1 MAENSDFYEEPSGGL
16 MGRLIRHPYLTALS
30 VLALGGVISCT
41 LFSTVNR
48 LENNRLR
55 DNFQLV
61 ALKHHSLLERTI
73 QSSISP
79 LATLQAFYRS
89 SDSVYRDEF
98 SSFVEPLL
106 AQHAEIQSLQW
117 IPKITLAQESVYER
131 TARREGIVGF
141 EIQVWSGPKGD
152 EKAGDDAT
160 GFPIYVVEPINENAD
175 LLGID
180 LASHSRLQE
189 ALVWSR
195 DQDAVAATQMITLG
209 QSPDISAVMF
219 VLMPVYQSDS
229 SPGTVRE
236 RRDQLRGY
244 VAATYRVEDII
255 SQTLSAQDKEQFDIF
270 VYDMMAP
277 AREQL
282 IYRTGA
288 SDRVAVPKFES
299 DEEVGDADLITHSA
313 VLNLADRLWSVR
325 YLPSESFLR
334 SQNTDRAVTVF
345 VAGAL
350 MSLLL
355 ALGAII
361 SLRHSARIR
370 KVTVQLQTAM
380 DKLENDMF
388 ERRETEKSLRS
399 SEALYRST
407 IDAMSDII
415 IVVDADLRITLVN
428 RELVER
434 FRDIGL
440 STDFIGQ
447 SLTEAFPFVSQETEQ
462 LYHRIFENGE
472 IETATECYPVGGNEL
487 LIELQRIPV
496 FENGKVIRIIT
507 VARDMT
513 ERKKTEHDLR
523 LTQFAVD
530 KAADA
535 AYWMA
540 RDARFF
546 YVNEAACRLLGY
558 TKEELL
564 TMTVHDIDPN
574 FPKEAW
580 SKHWK
585 DLEQFRSFTIKS
597 THRTKDGRTFPVE
610 IALNLV
616 EFEGHEYNCAYA
628 RDISEARQVHSEPD
642 TGLCSFPNFADN
654 TSRGIAVISPRLKL
668 LYMNRQLKEWYPGV
682 DLASGH
688 ACFEA
693 LNSSTPGKECA
704 HCPARQTLEDG
715 GTHDLLVQREI
726 ECRLHT
732 FKVVL
737 SPIRDKSDNIIAM
750 VEMIEDCTVGTPQLS
765 DDCTT
770 NDHRLAGSQSTP
782 G

>member
-1 MAENSDFYEEPSGGL
+1 MTEIGDFHEEPSGGV
-16 MGRLIRHPYLTALS
+16 MGKLIRHPYLTALV
-30 VLALGGVISCT
+30 VLAVGGMISYA

-48 LENNRLR
+48 LETNRLS
-55 DNFQLV
+55 DNFRLV

-73 QSSISP
+73 HSSISP

-98 SSFVEPLL
+98 GSFVEPLL

-117 IPKITLAQESVYER
+117 IPKVTLAQESTYER
-131 TARREGIVGF
+131 TARREGMVGF
-141 EIQVWSGPKGD
+141 EIQVWPDPKGD

-160 GFPIYVVEPINENAD
+160 RFPVYVVEPIDENAD

-180 LASHSRLQE
+180 LASHPGLQE
-189 ALVWSR
+189 ALVWSC
-195 DQDAVAATQMITLG
+195 DQDAVAATQMMTLG
-209 QSPDISAVMF
+209 QGPDIGAVMF

-229 SPGTVRE
+229 SPGTVKE
-236 RRDQLRGY
+236 RRNQLRGY
-244 VAATYRVEDII
+244 VAATYRVEDIV
-255 SQTLSAQDKEQFDIF
+255 SQTLSSQDKEQFDIF

-277 AREQL
+277 AERQL
-282 IYRTGA
+282 FYRTGA
-288 SDRVAVPKFES
+288 SDGVVASKFES
-299 DEEVGDADLITHSA
+299 DEEAGAGDLITHSA

-334 SQNTDRAVTVF
+334 SQTTDMAVTVF
-345 VAGAL
+345 IAGAL

-380 DKLENDMF
+380 DRLEND
-388 ERRETEKSLRS
+388 
-399 SEALYRST
+399 
-407 IDAMSDII
+407 
-415 IVVDADLRITLVN
+415 
-428 RELVER
+428 
-434 FRDIGL
+434 
-440 STDFIGQ
+440 
-447 SLTEAFPFVSQETEQ
+447 
-462 LYHRIFENGE
+462 
-472 IETATECYPVGGNEL
+472 
-487 LIELQRIPV
+487 V
-496 FENGKVIRIIT
+496 F
-507 VARDMT
+507 
-513 ERKKTEHDLR
+513 ERKKTELDLR
-523 LTQFAVD
+523 LTQFAVE

-535 AYWMA
+535 AYWIGP
-540 RDARFF
+540 DARIV
-546 YVNEAACRLLGY
+546 YVNEAACRSLGY
-558 TKEELL
+558 TKKELL
-564 TMTVHDIDPN
+564 TMTVHDIDPD

-597 THRTKDGRTFPVE
+597 THRTKDGKTFPVE

-616 EFEGHEYNCAYA
+616 EFEGHKYNCAYA
-628 RDISEARQVHSEPD
+628 RDISEREQVHSEPD
-642 TGLCSFPNFADN
+642 TSLCSFPSFADN

-682 DLASGH
+682 ALASGQ
-688 ACFEA
+688 ACFEVF
-693 LNSSTPGKECA
+693 NSSAPGEECA

-726 ECRLHT
+726 EGRLHA
-732 FKVVL
+732 FKVVS

-750 VEMIEDCTVGTPQLS
+750 VEMIEDCTVGTPQLR
-765 DDCTT
+765 DDWTT
-770 NDHRLAGSQSTP
+770 NDHRLAGSPSTP

>member
-1 MAENSDFYEEPSGGL
+1 MAENGDFYEEPSGGM
-16 MGRLIRHPYLTALS
+16 MGRLIRHPYLTALA
-30 VLALGGVISCT
+30 VLALGGLISCA

-117 IPKITLAQESVYER
+117 IPKVTLAQESAYER

-141 EIQVWSGPKGD
+141 EMQVWSDPKSD
-152 EKAGDDAT
+152 EKAGADAT
-160 GFPIYVVEPINENAD
+160 RFPIYVVEPMDENAD

-180 LASHSRLQE
+180 LASHPGLQE

-195 DQDAVAATQMITLG
+195 DQDAVAATRMITLG
-209 QSPDISAVMF
+209 QTPDISAVMF
-219 VLMPVYQSDS
+219 VLMPVYRSDS

-255 SQTLSAQDKEQFDIF
+255 SQTLSSQDKEQFDIL

-277 AREQL
+277 ADKQL
-282 IYRTGA
+282 FYRTGA
-288 SDRVAVPKFES
+288 TDRVVAPKFES

-334 SQNTDRAVTVF
+334 GQTTDRAGTVF

-380 DKLENDMF
+380 DKLEQD
-388 ERRETEKSLRS
+388 
-399 SEALYRST
+399 
-407 IDAMSDII
+407 
-415 IVVDADLRITLVN
+415 
-428 RELVER
+428 
-434 FRDIGL
+434 
-440 STDFIGQ
+440 
-447 SLTEAFPFVSQETEQ
+447 
-462 LYHRIFENGE
+462 
-472 IETATECYPVGGNEL
+472 
-487 LIELQRIPV
+487 V
-496 FENGKVIRIIT
+496 F
-507 VARDMT
+507 

-535 AYWMA
+535 AYWMG

-597 THRTKDGRTFPVE
+597 THRTKDGKAFPVE

-688 ACFEA
+688 ACFETF
-693 LNSSTPGKECA
+693 NSSTPGKECA

-715 GTHDLLVQREI
+715 GTHDSLVQREI
-726 ECRLHT
+726 KGRLHT
-732 FKVVL
+732 FKVVS

-770 NDHRLAGSQSTP
+770 KSHHLAGSQSTA

>member
-1 MAENSDFYEEPSGGL
+1 MAVAGNSDFYEEPSGGM
-16 MGRLIRHPYLTALS
+16 MGRLIRHPYLTALA
-30 VLALGGVISCT
+30 VLAVGGIICYA

-61 ALKHHSLLERTI
+61 VLKHHSLLERTI
-73 QSSISP
+73 QNSISP

-106 AQHAEIQSLQW
+106 AQHAEIESLQW
-117 IPKITLAQESVYER
+117 IPKVTLAQESAYER

-141 EIQVWSGPKGD
+141 EMQVWSDPKGD

-160 GFPIYVVEPINENAD
+160 RFPIYVVEPIDENAD

-180 LASHSRLQE
+180 LASHPGLQE

-195 DQDAVAATQMITLG
+195 DQDAVAATQMIMLNHR
-209 QSPDISAVMF
+209 PDAGAVTF

-236 RRDQLRGY
+236 RRDQFRGY

-255 SQTLSAQDKEQFDIF
+255 SQTLSSQDKEQFDIF

-277 AREQL
+277 ARERL
-282 IYRTGA
+282 FYRTGA
-288 SDRVAVPKFES
+288 SDGVVASKFES
-299 DEEVGDADLITHSA
+299 DEEVGNADLITHSA

-334 SQNTDRAVTVF
+334 SQSTDRAITVF
-345 VAGAL
+345 VAGVL

-355 ALGAII
+355 ALGAIF

-388 ERRETEKSLRS
+388 ERR
-399 SEALYRST
+399 
-407 IDAMSDII
+407 
-415 IVVDADLRITLVN
+415 
-428 RELVER
+428 
-434 FRDIGL
+434 
-440 STDFIGQ
+440 
-447 SLTEAFPFVSQETEQ
+447 
-462 LYHRIFENGE
+462 
-472 IETATECYPVGGNEL
+472 
-487 LIELQRIPV
+487 
-496 FENGKVIRIIT
+496 
-507 VARDMT
+507 
-513 ERKKTEHDLR
+513 KTEHDLR

-530 KAADA
+530 KAVDA
-535 AYWMA
+535 AYWMGP
-540 RDARFF
+540 DARFI
-546 YVNEAACRLLGY
+546 YVNDAACRSLGY

-597 THRTKDGRTFPVE
+597 AHRTKDGKTFPVE

-616 EFEGHEYNCAYA
+616 EFEGRKYNFAYA
-628 RDISEARQVHSEPD
+628 RDISEAGQVHSEPE
-642 TGLCSFPNFADN
+642 TSLCSFPNYADN
-654 TSRGIAVISPRLKL
+654 TSHGIAVISPRFKL

-682 DLASGH
+682 ELPLGP
-688 ACFEA
+688 ACFE
-693 LNSSTPGKECA
+693 LFNDSEPGEQCA
-704 HCPARQTLEDG
+704 DCPTRKTLRDG
-715 GTHDLLVQREI
+715 GTHR
-726 ECRLHT
+726 T
-732 FKVVL
+732 FVRRVVADNVCTFRITS
-737 SPIRDKSDNIIAM
+737 SPIRDKKNEIIAI
-750 VEMIEDCTVGTPQLS
+750 VEMIEDCTVGIPQLS

>member
-1 MAENSDFYEEPSGGL
+1 MAENSDFYEEPSRGV
-16 MGRLIRHPYLTALS
+16 MGKLIRHPYLTALA
-30 VLALGGVISCT
+30 VLALGGIISCA

-73 QSSISP
+73 HSSISP

-98 SSFVEPLL
+98 SSFVKPLL

-117 IPKITLAQESVYER
+117 IPKVTLAHQSACER
-131 TARREGIVGF
+131 AARREGIVGF
-141 EIQVWSGPKGD
+141 EIRVWPEAKSD

-160 GFPIYVVEPINENAD
+160 RFPIYVVEPIDENAD

-180 LASHSRLQE
+180 LASHPGLQE

-195 DQDAVAATQMITLG
+195 DQDAVAATQMIMLDHRPG
-209 QSPDISAVMF
+209 AGAVMF

-244 VAATYRVEDII
+244 VAATYRVEDIV
-255 SQTLSAQDKEQFDIF
+255 SQTLSSRDREQFDIF

-277 AREQL
+277 ARKQL
-282 IYRTGA
+282 LYRTGA
-288 SDRVAVPKFES
+288 GDGAVAPKFES
-299 DEEVGDADLITHSA
+299 DEEVGDGDLIAHSA

-334 SQNTDRAVTVF
+334 SQTTDMAVTVF

-355 ALGAII
+355 ALGAVI

-380 DKLENDMF
+380 DKLEQDMF
-388 ERRETEKSLRS
+388 
-399 SEALYRST
+399 
-407 IDAMSDII
+407 
-415 IVVDADLRITLVN
+415 
-428 RELVER
+428 
-434 FRDIGL
+434 
-440 STDFIGQ
+440 
-447 SLTEAFPFVSQETEQ
+447 
-462 LYHRIFENGE
+462 
-472 IETATECYPVGGNEL
+472 
-487 LIELQRIPV
+487 
-496 FENGKVIRIIT
+496 
-507 VARDMT
+507 

-535 AYWMA
+535 AYWMGP
-540 RDARFF
+540 DARFI
-546 YVNEAACRLLGY
+546 YVNDAACRSLGY

-574 FPKEAW
+574 FPNEVWA
-580 SKHWK
+580 KHWK

-597 THRTKDGRTFPVE
+597 THRAKKGRTFPVE
-610 IALNLV
+610 ISVNLV
-616 EFEGHEYNCAYA
+616 DFEGRKYNCAYA
-628 RDISEARQVHSEPD
+628 RDMSEDTQVYREPE
-642 TGLCSFPNFADN
+642 TSLCSFPNFADN

-668 LYMNRQLKEWYPGV
+668 LYMNRQLREWYPGV

-693 LNSSTPGKECA
+693 FNSSTPGEECA
-704 HCPARQTLEDG
+704 LCPALQTLEDG

-726 ECRLHT
+726 EGRLHT
-732 FKVVL
+732 FKVVS
-737 SPIRDKSDNIIAM
+737 SPIRDKSDNIIAI

-770 NDHRLAGSQSTP
+770 NDHHLTGSQSTA

>member
-1 MAENSDFYEEPSGGL
+1 VAGNSDFYEEPSGGM
-16 MGRLIRHPYLTALS
+16 MGRLIRHPYLTALA
-30 VLALGGVISCT
+30 VLAVGGIICYA

-61 ALKHHSLLERTI
+61 VLKHHSLLERTI
-73 QSSISP
+73 QNSISP

-106 AQHAEIQSLQW
+106 AQHAEIESLQW
-117 IPKITLAQESVYER
+117 IPRVTLAQESAYER

-141 EIQVWSGPKGD
+141 EMQVWSDPKGD

-160 GFPIYVVEPINENAD
+160 RFPIYVVEPIDENAD

-180 LASHSRLQE
+180 LASHPGLQE

-195 DQDAVAATQMITLG
+195 DQDAVAATQMIMLNHR
-209 QSPDISAVMF
+209 PDAGAVTF

-236 RRDQLRGY
+236 RRDQFRGY

-255 SQTLSAQDKEQFDIF
+255 SQTLSSQDKEQFDIF

-277 AREQL
+277 ARERL
-282 IYRTGA
+282 FYRTGA
-288 SDRVAVPKFES
+288 SDGVVASKIES
-299 DEEVGDADLITHSA
+299 DEEVGNADLITHSA

-334 SQNTDRAVTVF
+334 SQSTDRAITVF
-345 VAGAL
+345 VAGVL

-355 ALGAII
+355 ALGAIF

-380 DKLENDMF
+380 DKFENDMF
-388 ERRETEKSLRS
+388 ERRKAEESLRS

-434 FRDIGL
+434 FRDMGL
-440 STDFIGQ
+440 PTDFIGR
-447 SLTEAFPFVSQETEQ
+447 SMTEAFPFVSQETEQ

-472 IETATECYPVGGNEL
+472 IETATECYPVGGIEFL
-487 LIELQRIPV
+487 VELQRIPV
-496 FENGKVIRIIT
+496 LENGKVVRIIT
-507 VARDMT
+507 AARDMT

-530 KAADA
+530 KAVDA
-535 AYWMA
+535 AYWMGP
-540 RDARFF
+540 DARFI
-546 YVNEAACRLLGY
+546 YVNDAACRSLGY

-597 THRTKDGRTFPVE
+597 THRTKDGKTFPVE

-616 EFEGHEYNCAYA
+616 EFEGRKYNFAYA
-628 RDISEARQVHSEPD
+628 RDISEAGQVHSEPE
-642 TGLCSFPNFADN
+642 TSLCSFPNYADN
-654 TSRGIAVISPRLKL
+654 TSHGIAVISPRFKL

-682 DLASGH
+682 DLPLGP
-688 ACFEA
+688 ACFE
-693 LNSSTPGKECA
+693 LFNDSEPGEQCA
-704 HCPARQTLEDG
+704 DCPTRKTLRDG
-715 GTHDLLVQREI
+715 GTHR
-726 ECRLHT
+726 T
-732 FKVVL
+732 FVRRVVADNVCTFRITS
-737 SPIRDKSDNIIAM
+737 SPIRDKKNEIIAI
-750 VEMIEDCTVGTPQLS
+750 VEMIEDCTVGIPQLS

>member
-1 MAENSDFYEEPSGGL
+1 MTEIGNFHEEPSGGM
-16 MGRLIRHPYLTALS
+16 MGRLIRHPYLTALA
-30 VLALGGVISCT
+30 VLAVGSIICYA

-117 IPKITLAQESVYER
+117 IPKVTLAQESAYER

-160 GFPIYVVEPINENAD
+160 RFPIYVVEPIDENAD

-180 LASHSRLQE
+180 LASHPGLQE

-195 DQDAVAATQMITLG
+195 DQNAVAATQMITMA
-209 QSPDISAVMF
+209 QRPDPGAVMF

-236 RRDQLRGY
+236 RRDQLQGY
-244 VAATYRVEDII
+244 VAATYRVEDIV
-255 SQTLSAQDKEQFDIF
+255 SQTLSSQDKEQFDIF

-277 AREQL
+277 ARERL
-282 IYRTGA
+282 FYRTGT
-288 SDRVAVPKFES
+288 SDGVVAPKFES
-299 DEEVGDADLITHSA
+299 DEEIGDADLITHSA

-334 SQNTDRAVTVF
+334 SQTTDMAVTVF

-380 DKLENDMF
+380 DKLEQDMF
-388 ERRETEKSLRS
+388 
-399 SEALYRST
+399 
-407 IDAMSDII
+407 
-415 IVVDADLRITLVN
+415 
-428 RELVER
+428 
-434 FRDIGL
+434 
-440 STDFIGQ
+440 
-447 SLTEAFPFVSQETEQ
+447 
-462 LYHRIFENGE
+462 
-472 IETATECYPVGGNEL
+472 
-487 LIELQRIPV
+487 
-496 FENGKVIRIIT
+496 
-507 VARDMT
+507 

-535 AYWMA
+535 AYWMGP
-540 RDARFF
+540 DARFI
-546 YVNEAACRLLGY
+546 YVNDAACRSLGY

-574 FPKEAW
+574 FPKEVW
-580 SKHWK
+580 LKHWK

-597 THRTKDGRTFPVE
+597 IHRTKDGKTFPVE
-610 IALNLV
+610 IAVNLV
-616 EFEGHEYNCAYA
+616 EFEGHKYNCAYA
-628 RDISEARQVHSEPD
+628 RDISEREQVHSEPD
-642 TGLCSFPNFADN
+642 TSLCSFPNFADN

-688 ACFEA
+688 ACFEVF
-693 LNSSTPGKECA
+693 NSSAPGEECA

-715 GTHDLLVQREI
+715 GAHDSLVRREF
-726 ECRLHT
+726 EGCLHT
-732 FKVVL
+732 FKVTS
-737 SPIRDKSDNIIAM
+737 SPIRDKNNNIIAM
-750 VEMIEDCTVGTPQLS
+750 VEMIEDCTVGAAQLS

-770 NDHRLAGSQSTP
+770 NSHHLAGSQSTP

>member
-1 MAENSDFYEEPSGGL
+1 VAGNSDFHEEPSGGM
-16 MGRLIRHPYLTALS
+16 MGRLIRHPYLMALA
-30 VLALGGVISCT
+30 VLAVGGIICYA

-61 ALKHHSLLERTI
+61 VLKHHSLLERTI
-73 QSSISP
+73 QNSISP

-106 AQHAEIQSLQW
+106 AQHAEIESLQW
-117 IPKITLAQESVYER
+117 IPKVTLAQESAYER

-141 EIQVWSGPKGD
+141 EMQVWSDPKGD

-160 GFPIYVVEPINENAD
+160 RFPIYVVEPIDENAD

-180 LASHSRLQE
+180 LASHPGLQE

-195 DQDAVAATQMITLG
+195 DQDAVAATQMIKLEHR
-209 QSPDISAVMF
+209 PDAGAVTF

-236 RRDQLRGY
+236 RRDQFRGY

-255 SQTLSAQDKEQFDIF
+255 SQTLSSQDKEQFDIF

-277 AREQL
+277 ARERL
-282 IYRTGA
+282 FYRTGA
-288 SDRVAVPKFES
+288 SDGVVASKFES
-299 DEEVGDADLITHSA
+299 DEEVGNADLITHSA

-334 SQNTDRAVTVF
+334 SQSTDRAITVF
-345 VAGAL
+345 VAGVL

-355 ALGAII
+355 ALGAIF

-388 ERRETEKSLRS
+388 ER
-399 SEALYRST
+399 
-407 IDAMSDII
+407 
-415 IVVDADLRITLVN
+415 
-428 RELVER
+428 
-434 FRDIGL
+434 
-440 STDFIGQ
+440 
-447 SLTEAFPFVSQETEQ
+447 
-462 LYHRIFENGE
+462 
-472 IETATECYPVGGNEL
+472 
-487 LIELQRIPV
+487 
-496 FENGKVIRIIT
+496 
-507 VARDMT
+507 
-513 ERKKTEHDLR
+513 KKTEHDLR

-530 KAADA
+530 KAVDA
-535 AYWMA
+535 AYWMGP
-540 RDARFF
+540 DARFI
-546 YVNEAACRLLGY
+546 YVNDAACRSLGY

-597 THRTKDGRTFPVE
+597 AHRTKDGKTFPVE

-616 EFEGHEYNCAYA
+616 EFEGRKYNFAYA
-628 RDISEARQVHSEPD
+628 RDISEAGQVHSEPE
-642 TGLCSFPNFADN
+642 TSLCSFPNYADN
-654 TSRGIAVISPRLKL
+654 TSHGIAVISPRFKL

-682 DLASGH
+682 DLPLGP
-688 ACFEA
+688 ACFE
-693 LNSSTPGKECA
+693 LFNDSEPGEQCA
-704 HCPARQTLEDG
+704 DCPTRKTLRDG
-715 GTHDLLVQREI
+715 GTHR
-726 ECRLHT
+726 T
-732 FKVVL
+732 FVRRVVADNVCTFRITS
-737 SPIRDKSDNIIAM
+737 SPIRDKKNEIIAI
-750 VEMIEDCTVGTPQLS
+750 VEMIEDCTVGIPQLS

-770 NDHRLAGSQSTP
+770 NDHHLAGSQSTP